1 LTKNRRIIQ
10 KILKAVGLF
19 FRGGGN
25 LPKAVEKGVS
35 LLGPAAFYI
44 GLVIALIA
52 AFIAPSGWLYV
63 GLAVLGVIVG
73 LLNVTAKET
82 GPFLF
87 ASIAFIVATLGM
99 QSLITATLG
108 AAAIPVQLTRLAA
121 NITVLIGS
129 GAMLIALRAIYGM
142 AKGT

>member
-1 LTKNRRIIQ
+1 M
-10 KILKAVGLF
+10 
-19 FRGGGN
+19 
-25 LPKAVEKGVS
+25 PKVVEKGMS

-44 GLVIALIA
+44 GLLIALIA
-52 AFIAPSGWLYV
+52 AFVAPSGWLYV

-87 ASIAFIVATLGM
+87 ASIAFIVAALGM
-99 QSLITATLG
+99 ATLIPAAGVTIG
-108 AAAIPVQLTRLAA
+108 AELTRLAT

-129 GAMLIALRAIYGM
+129 AAMLIALRAIYGL
-142 AKGT
+142 AKGG